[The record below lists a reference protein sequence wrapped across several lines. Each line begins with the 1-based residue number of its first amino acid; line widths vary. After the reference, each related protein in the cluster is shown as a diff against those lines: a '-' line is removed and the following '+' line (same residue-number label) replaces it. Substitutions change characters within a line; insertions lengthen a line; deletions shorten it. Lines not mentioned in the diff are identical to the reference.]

1 MQTEQ
6 AARAGSPSA
15 ETLRGNLLKGAKQIG
30 DAINQTERQVYH
42 MVKTGQLRS
51 VIRKGRQLFAL
62 QSELV
67 KEFTPGA
74 AEK

>member
-30 DAINQTERQVYH
+30 DAIGLTERQVFH

-51 VIRKGRQLFAL
+51 VVRKGRLIFAL
-62 QSELV
+62 RSELI
-67 KEFTPGA
+67 KEFTPS
-74 AEK
+74 AE